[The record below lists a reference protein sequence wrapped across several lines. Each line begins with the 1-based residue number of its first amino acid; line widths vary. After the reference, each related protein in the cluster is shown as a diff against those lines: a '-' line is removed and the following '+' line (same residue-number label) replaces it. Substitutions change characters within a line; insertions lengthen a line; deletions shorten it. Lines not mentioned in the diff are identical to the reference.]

1 MAGNESAIILQI
13 LELVKGTSVGDLTNK
28 VLVTFGGLAS
38 VTIIYFILM
47 VYYQHKVNQKLKE
60 QRSDID
66 TLIILVN
73 EQNKKMD
80 KIHKVLIPEDT
91 QSMINEQDSKKNH

>member
-1 MAGNESAIILQI
+1 MTGNESVVILQI
-13 LELVKGTSVGDLTNK
+13 LDLIKGTSVGDLTNK

-47 VYYQHKVNQKLKE
+47 IYYQHKVNKKLKE

-73 EQNKKMD
+73 EQNKKLD
-80 KIHKVLIPEDT
+80 KIHKVLIPEAT
-91 QSMINEQDSKKNH
+91 QSMSNEQDCKENH